1 MTSRGLSGLT
11 NWAFLNRAASGT
23 TDRERTH
30 RAHGTVRTWRFARLV
45 RAVFGQ
51 LLTATSGL
59 ALLWVGWFLSVF
71 FVVLWLLRTD
81 GDPTRME
88 NYSIMLVITLGQGAI
103 VTGMGLA
110 VMETLRARQ
119 PRHPTPHLVSSIDH
133 RRDDRV
139 ADAAPDQDLRF
150 SHGSSG
156 IEAHGYANVRAAL
169 LHPDG
174 SIEVET
180 LLGRRRFENVD
191 DALQFIGTHTTR
203 GAGGDRDGPHTL
215 ATAH

>member
-1 MTSRGLSGLT
+1 MTSRGLSWFADRT
-11 NWAFLNRAASGT
+11 FFNRAASLT
-23 TDRERTH
+23 IDPAQKTRKWLLARQT
-30 RAHGTVRTWRFARLV
+30 RALFRH
-45 RAVFGQ
+45 

-110 VMETLRARQ
+110 VIETLRARHQ
-119 PRHPTPHLVSSIDH
+119 RYQSPHQASSINP
-133 RRDDRV
+133 RRDHSV
-139 ADAAPDQDLRF
+139 ADAEPDQNLGF
-150 SHGSSG
+150 SQASLG
-156 IEAHGYANVRAAL
+156 IEARRDTNVRAAL

-180 LLGRRRFENVD
+180 LLGRRRFESVD
-191 DALQFIGTHTTR
+191 DALRFIGTNTTR
-203 GAGGDRDGPHTL
+203 GASGERDGPHTF